1 MAGRKSASLR
11 KRRITPPLFL
21 SAVLCVGALLP
32 GCTGLQDQVGYLAD
46 PVLVQNIA
54 PNVDNRQSVEAT
66 LGRPS
71 VAGTFDQ
78 SVYYYVTRQTE
89 QFAFFTPKPTEHKVM
104 AVYFD
109 ARDNV
114 DRVEYF
120 GIEEVASVDLEDE
133 KTPTRG
139 REMGFFE
146 QLFGNIG
153 RFSGAPGAGP
163 GGPGGPP
170 Q

>member
-1 MAGRKSASLR
+1 
-11 KRRITPPLFL
+11 
-21 SAVLCVGALLP
+21 
-32 GCTGLQDQVGYLAD
+32 
-46 PVLVQNIA
+46 
-54 PNVDNRQSVEAT
+54 
-66 LGRPS
+66 
-71 VAGTFDQ
+71 
-78 SVYYYVTRQTE
+78 
-89 QFAFFTPKPTEHKVM
+89 AFFTPKPTEHKVM

-109 ARDNV
+109 DRDNV

-120 GIEEVASVDLEDE
+120 GIEDVAAVDLQGD

-153 RFSGAPGAGP
+153 RFSGAPVGAGQ
-163 GGPGGPP
+163 GGPP

>member
-1 MAGRKSASLR
+1 MVTAMVNRAK
-11 KRRITPPLFL
+11 
-21 SAVLCVGALLP
+21 VLAGALVWSMVLAGATS
-32 GCTGLQDQVGYLAD
+32 GCSRLKDQQGYLSD
-46 PVLVQNIA
+46 PVLVANIM
-54 PNVDNRQSVEAT
+54 PKIDNRQSVIGT
-66 LGRPS
+66 LGQPS
-71 VAGTFDQ
+71 IAGTFDP

-89 QFAFFTPKPTEHKVM
+89 QFAFFTPKPVEHTVM

-109 ARDNV
+109 DRDNV
-114 DRVEYF
+114 ERVEYY
-120 GIEEVASVDLEDE
+120 GIEDVEKVKFADD

-139 REMGFFE
+139 REMGFLE

-153 RFSGAPGAGP
+153 RFSGAPGGPGGGP

>member
-1 MAGRKSASLR
+1 MQKSYEVRVCAAGL
-11 KRRITPPLFL
+11 KRL
-21 SAVLCVGALLP
+21 ALL
-32 GCTGLQDQVGYLAD
+32 GAALLLASCSGLRDQVGYLAD
-46 PVLVQNIA
+46 PVLVSNIA
-54 PNVDNRQSVEAT
+54 PDIDNRQSVEAT

-78 SVYYYVTRQTE
+78 SVYYYVTRETE

-109 ARDNV
+109 DRDNV

-120 GIEEVASVDLEDE
+120 GIQDIASVDLQGD

-153 RFSGAPGAGP
+153 RFSGAPGAAGGP